1 MSKESLTKRAALAIR
16 TLNRENK
23 NLENRIEELSG
34 QLHKTAKVHEL
45 SLRFMKIGAYP
56 VEDFEEQ
63 YNKFQEKSYEELE
76 TFEKAA
82 ELISDPKFSF
92 ELGTLSDEPAE
103 GGGSPE
109 SRFIRNILNE
119 F

>member
-1 MSKESLTKRAALAIR
+1 MSEQSLTKRAALAIR

-23 NLENRIEELSG
+23 DLEKRVEKLST
-34 QLHKTAKVHEL
+34 QLYKTAKAQDL

-56 VEDFEEQ
+56 VEDFEEH

-82 ELISDPKFSF
+82 ELISDPSFSL
-92 ELGTLSDEPAE
+92 ELGTLSEEPAE

-109 SRFIRNILNE
+109 SRFVRNILNE